1 MHNAPSIV
9 RLVSRV
15 AFVSLALWTA
25 SCATT
30 PAEPVIEPGTAYA
43 SPDAVVDATV
53 AAIRSEN
60 KSELSKILGGDATE
74 VLGSGDEVADRNGI
88 REFLRK
94 YDEANRLVT
103 RSDGSVILEVGQ
115 DNWPMAFPI
124 VKSDDGWRLD
134 TPAGIEEISAR
145 RIGRNE
151 LNCIQ
156 TCLAMAD
163 AQAEYRQVNPDGQTP
178 PAFAARFISEPGTKN
193 GLFWPAASDG
203 SPSPLGS
210 LAASASAEGYSLGTN
225 NEPRPYYGYHFRM
238 LSAQGPFAP
247 GGRMNYRENGRMV
260 RGFAVIAYPA
270 EYGRSGIMSFM
281 IAKQGIVYQCDMGPD
296 TAAVARGMTEFNPD
310 QSWTEVP

>member
-15 AFVSLALWTA
+15 ALVSLALWTA

-60 KSELSKILGGDATE
+60 RSELSKILGANAAE

-103 RSDGSVILEVGQ
+103 RSDGSVILEVGH

-134 TPAGIEEISAR
+134 TPAGIEEIAAR

-151 LNCIQ
+151 LDCIQ
-156 TCLAMAD
+156 TCLAIAD
-163 AQAEYRQVNPDGQTP
+163 AQAEYHSMAPDGKTP
-178 PAFAARFISEPGTKN
+178 AAFAKRFVSEPGTKN
-193 GLFWPAASDG
+193 GLFWAVSPGEAPSPFGELIASATSEGYFAASN
-203 SPSPLGS
+203 
-210 LAASASAEGYSLGTN
+210 TT
-225 NEPRPYYGYHFRM
+225 PRPYHGYHFRM

-247 GGRMNYRENGRMV
+247 GGRMNYLENGRMV

-281 IAKQGIVYQCDMGPD
+281 IARQGIVYEADLGPN
-296 TAAVARGMTEFNPD
+296 TASVARGMTEFNPD
-310 QSWTEVP
+310 QSWTEVR